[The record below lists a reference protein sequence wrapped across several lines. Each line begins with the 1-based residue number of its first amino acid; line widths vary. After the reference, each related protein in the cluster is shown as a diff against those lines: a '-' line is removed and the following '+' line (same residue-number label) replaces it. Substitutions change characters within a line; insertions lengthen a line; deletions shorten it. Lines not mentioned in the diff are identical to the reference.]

1 MSSIFVRYHS
11 LALRAV
17 AVALVLLIPHARLVA
32 EEAAPHIAQTVA
44 SHTGAASSESSLATA
59 EPQVAPKRDLQAAV
73 ASLRQSPQPEPEVSP
88 WPLAKGLALCL
99 AVFCII
105 VYLLKRLNPHSVHS
119 GKRRLAVLERLPL
132 SPKSSLV
139 LIQVDGRTRVLAVG
153 SEQVQ
158 MLDGWEKLRSPARE
172 FSEVMATLPET
183 PSEMGSRGQDKG
195 VA

>member
-1 MSSIFVRYHS
+1 MSSIFERYHS

-17 AVALVLLIPHARLVA
+17 TVAFLLLVPHAPLVA
-32 EEAAPHIAQTVA
+32 EETAQHVSEQTIASA
-44 SHTGAASSESSLATA
+44 SENSHSSSETQA
-59 EPQVAPKRDLQAAV
+59 APKRDLQAAV

-99 AVFCII
+99 AVFCVI
-105 VYLLKRLNPHSVHS
+105 VFLLKRLNPHSLHS

-139 LIQVDGRTRVLAVG
+139 LIQVDGRTRVIAVG

-172 FSEVMATLPET
+172 FGEVLATLPEAST
-183 PSEMGSRGQDKG
+183 ELGTREQGKG
-195 VA
+195 AA